1 MEFGTNTRTT
11 CVTLYA
17 FGLDQREPPFVTTK
31 PINLI
36 RGRTCLGIIPLYIVT
51 LAIFIEV
58 ILELVVTP
66 SLLISRRVG
75 TLEFLFIPYL

>member
-11 CVTLYA
+11 CATLYA
-17 FGLDQREPPFVTTK
+17 FGLDQGESHVVTTK
-31 PINLI
+31 PINLS
-36 RGRTCLGIIPLYIVT
+36 RGRTCLGIIPLSVVT
-51 LAIFIEV
+51 LAILIEV

-66 SLLISRRVG
+66 SLPISRRVG